1 MIAHLIRFVL
11 TQRLMVLVSALG
23 LSAAGTWAFIQLPI
37 DAFPDVSSPQVIVIV
52 KAPGMAPLEVERR
65 ITRLIEVEVNG
76 IPRQTVLRS
85 LTKYALSSIII
96 DFEEGTDI
104 YWARQQVSERLNQ
117 VWSSLPSG
125 VEAGLAPITTPLG
138 EAYMF
143 MVEGEGHSNIELRG
157 LLDWVIRPR
166 LLSVDG
172 VADVNALGG
181 EVRSY
186 HVTPDPEALLAM
198 GLNIGDLKKALENNN
213 RNAGGDRVVRN
224 NEVLLV
230 RTVGQIESG
239 EDIRNITVT
248 TRDGQPIHIKD
259 LATVHI
265 GALTRYGGVTKNGEG
280 EFVEGIVLNRMG
292 ANASLTIAG
301 VKAAMKEIEKSLP
314 AGVKIVPFYDRTD
327 LVNTAVGTVT
337 KALGAA
343 FVLVMIVLI
352 VFLGYMRGA
361 ITVAA
366 ILPLSILFT
375 FIPMYLG
382 GVTANLMSLG
392 GLAIAI
398 GVLVDPA
405 VVVVENIQTHLAR
418 PLKGVDPLHIIYRA
432 VIEVAQ
438 PVVSGTLIIIMVF
451 LPLLSLTGLEGKL
464 FTPLAI
470 TITLALAVS
479 MLVAL
484 TVIPVLASFL
494 MRGGPSKENRL
505 IERLKGIHRPM
516 VAFSLNHRKLA
527 VGISVLLLAGALCIF
542 PFIGKE
548 FMPVLDEGMTVIIVE
563 KLPSISLER
572 SLEIDGDIQRALM
585 TLPEVEGVASRMG
598 SDELRLDPM
607 GLYQTDNFL
616 LTKPRSEWTV
626 DGPAALEV
634 KLREILDR
642 FPGIVYAFTQPIDM
656 RVSEML
662 TGVRAAL
669 AVKLYGE
676 DLALLEETA
685 KTIEAIVAEIPG
697 SVDLFRTP
705 ITGQRYL
712 EVRLRSEV
720 MGRFGINTEDI
731 NELISTAVGGSVV
744 TEVLEGVR
752 RTPVLLRY
760 PEKMRNSAEAI
771 GNILVDTPTGD
782 KVPISL
788 LADIVDVDGP
798 VQVIH
803 EGVLRQVVI
812 QTNLEGRDIVGFVD
826 EIRAAIEEKIA
837 LPPGFFVEFG
847 GQFENQQRAAKRLAI
862 VVPIAVALIFLFLFT
877 TFNSIRQAGLI
888 ILNIPFAMIGGIV
901 ALFLS
906 GMYLSVPAS
915 VGFIALFG
923 LAIMNGIVMV
933 SYFNQL
939 REGGLPLHQAVL
951 QGAERR
957 LRPVLMTAI
966 TTGLGLTPLLLSTGP
981 GSELQKPL
989 AIVVIGG
996 LLTSTLLTLILL
1008 PTLYAWFEVRTED
1021 KVKQEETGDEMFDAD
1036 RTRIRQT

>member
-23 LSAAGTWAFIQLPI
+23 LSAAGAWAFMNLPI
-37 DAFPDVSSPQVIVIV
+37 DAFPDVSSPQVVVIV
-52 KAPGMAPLEVERR
+52 KAPGMSPLEVERR

-76 IPRQTVLRS
+76 IPRQTVIRS
-85 LTKYALSSIII
+85 LTKYALSSIKI

-117 VWSSLPSG
+117 VWSDLPGG
-125 VEAGLAPITTPLG
+125 VEGGLAPITTPLG

-143 MVEGEGHSNIELRG
+143 MVESEQHNNIELRG
-157 LLDWVIRPR
+157 ILDWVIRPR

-172 VADVNALGG
+172 VAEVNALGG

-186 HVTPDPEALLAM
+186 HVIPDPDALLAM

-230 RTVGQIESG
+230 RTVGQIESE
-239 EDIRNITVT
+239 EDIRNITVA
-248 TRDGQPIHIKD
+248 TREGQPIHIED
-259 LATVHI
+259 LASVSV
-265 GALTRYGGVTKNGEG
+265 GSLTRYGGVTKNGEG
-280 EFVEGIVLNRMG
+280 EFVEGLILNRLG
-292 ANASLTIAG
+292 ANASHTVAG
-301 VKAAMKEIEKSLP
+301 IKAALSEIEKSLP
-314 AGVKIVPFYDRTD
+314 PGVKIVPFYDRTD
-327 LVNTAVGTVT
+327 LVNTAIATVT
-337 KALGAA
+337 SALGQAL
-343 FVLVMIVLI
+343 FLVILVLI
-352 VFLGYMRGA
+352 AFLGNMRSA
-361 ITVAA
+361 LTVAT
-366 ILPLSILFT
+366 ILPLAILLT
-375 FIPMYLG
+375 FIPMYIG
-382 GVTANLMSLG
+382 GVSANLMSLG
-392 GLAIAI
+392 GLAIAL

-405 VVVVENIQTHLAR
+405 VVIVENIQTHLAR
-418 PLKGVDPLHIIYRA
+418 RLKGIDPLHIVYRA
-432 VIEVAQ
+432 VTEMAQ
-438 PVVSGTLIIIMVF
+438 PVVSGTLIIIVVF

-464 FTPLAI
+464 FSPLAI
-470 TITLALAVS
+470 TISLALAVS
-479 MLVAL
+479 MLIAL

-494 MRGGPSKENRL
+494 MKGSGPAKENFL
-505 IERLKGIHRPM
+505 IEKLKNLHRPM
-516 VAFSLNHRKLA
+516 VAFSLQHRKLS
-527 VGISVLLLAGALCIF
+527 VGISVLLLAGSVFLF

-548 FMPVLDEGMTVIIVE
+548 FMPILDEGMTVVIVE

-585 TLPEVEGVASRMG
+585 TLPEIEGVAARMG

-626 DGPAALEV
+626 DGPAELEV
-634 KLREILDR
+634 KLREILDQ

-676 DLALLEETA
+676 DLVLLEELS
-685 KTIEAIVAEIPG
+685 KKIEAIVEKIPG
-697 SVDLFRTP
+697 SVDIVGTP
-705 ITGQRYL
+705 ISGQRYL
-712 EVRLRSEV
+712 EVRMRSEA
-720 MGRFGINTEDI
+720 MSRFGVNAEDI
-731 NELISTAVGGSVV
+731 NELMSTAVGGALV
-744 TEVLEGVR
+744 TDVMEGIR

-760 PEKMRNSAEAI
+760 PEALRDSAETI
-771 GNILVDTPTGD
+771 GNILIDTPTGD
-782 KVPISL
+782 KVPVSL

-798 VQVIH
+798 VQIFH

-826 EIRAAIEEKIA
+826 EIRTAIAQNIT
-837 LPPGFFVEFG
+837 LPPGYFVEFG

-862 VVPIAVALIFLFLFT
+862 VLPIAITLIFLFLFT

-888 ILNIPFAMIGGIV
+888 LLNIPFAMIGGIV
-901 ALFLS
+901 ALFVS
-906 GMYLSVPAS
+906 GLYLSVPAS

-923 LAIMNGIVMV
+923 MAIMNGIVMV

-939 REGGLPLHQAVL
+939 REEGLPVEQAVL

-966 TTGLGLTPLLLSTGP
+966 TTGLGLIPLLLATGP

-989 AIVVIGG
+989 AVVVIGG

-1008 PTLYAWFEVRTED
+1008 PTLYAWFEGRAEA
-1021 KVKQEETGDEMFDAD
+1021 KLKKKETRDEMLDLN
-1036 RTRIRQT
+1036 RPRIG